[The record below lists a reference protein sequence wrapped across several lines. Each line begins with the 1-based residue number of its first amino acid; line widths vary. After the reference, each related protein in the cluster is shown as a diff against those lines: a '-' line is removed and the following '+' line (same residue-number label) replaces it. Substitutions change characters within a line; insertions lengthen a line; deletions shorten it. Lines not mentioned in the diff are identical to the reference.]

1 MIWWIKCIFVFL
13 ISIVFF
19 HTLKISFIFYL
30 LLLSILLMLSLACY
44 SCEDNYGFYKNLFAG
59 LIGNAVAFAM
69 HYSLTGKSYVVS
81 DNSELELLLLFLLS
95 IEIALAFPLFERWRC
110 FQHNEKDKELFEER
124 WDDLKRLQTNIEYA
138 TYYENLLTA
147 ISPSQL
153 DF

>member
-1 MIWWIKCIFVFL
+1 MR
-13 ISIVFF
+13 
-19 HTLKISFIFYL
+19 L
-30 LLLSILLMLSLACY
+30 L
-44 SCEDNYGFYKNLFAG
+44 
-59 LIGNAVAFAM
+59 AM

-95 IEIALAFPLFERWRC
+95 IEIALAFPLFERWRY
-110 FQHNEKDKELFEER
+110 FQHNERDKELFEER